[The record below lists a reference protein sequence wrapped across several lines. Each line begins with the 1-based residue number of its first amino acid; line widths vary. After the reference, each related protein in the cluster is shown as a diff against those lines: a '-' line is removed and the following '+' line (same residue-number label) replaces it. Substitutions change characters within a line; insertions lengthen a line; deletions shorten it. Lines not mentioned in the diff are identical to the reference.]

1 MPIYEYKCGCC
12 GQKEEV
18 IQKVNE
24 IAPLLCSHC
33 HTPGSL
39 MKEVSFGSFQLK
51 GGGWYK
57 DLYSSNKPSA
67 NASCDKKEENSG
79 CGGKACTKAA
89 DKEPIANDKRLSK
102 G

>member
-1 MPIYEYKCGCC
+1 MVMPIYEYKCGYC

-33 HTPGSL
+33 RTTGSL
-39 MKEVSFGSFQLK
+39 IKEVSFGSFQLK

-57 DLYSSNKPSA
+57 DLYSSNKSSA
-67 NASCDKKEENSG
+67 NASCDKKEDINV
-79 CGGKACTKAA
+79 CGGKACTKMA
-89 DKEPIANDKRLSK
+89 DKESTANDK